1 MDADALFRDGV
12 QALKERQDAVAARKL
27 LTQSVKLNPNNDLAW
42 LWLARTLNDKQKQL
56 ECVNRALTA
65 NPFNER
71 AQMLRDKL
79 IEQLNSTYNLPPPP
93 KRPVIRDLAAE
104 VVEPLFQEAAE
115 TDGRPK
121 TMAVPLTA
129 AEAIQVEALLSEG
142 EECLKAGDGE
152 GAIEQFVRVLDIRVD
167 HEVAIGNAVRQL
179 AKLGYND
186 DVDELL
192 TRALDA
198 GTQSTSIHLTTIDLR
213 RRQGNYAEA
222 EALMEKAI
230 HLPKADDT
238 LALKFVNYFLEA
250 GQPLRAIELLE
261 KALANFPDSQ
271 KLLVRMG
278 EVQEEYLNQK
288 NAARYYFEQ
297 AARAKTGTKEAKL
310 ADKALENYVPIIT
323 DRERG
328 SIALA
333 VREAVGVGVVYLLMA
348 WQDAGLNLLA
358 LGPVRLLGVILS
370 FVGGYLVVTATSSPQ
385 QKPIAAWLGG
395 KVPAP
400 SNKPA
405 KEDDLRLMGGAVQ
418 DATALPILPTYLRLF
433 LMAVGAFLL
442 MGALIMVFNKS
453 FVLLRV
459 PVDPF
464 IPNVEEMMQGALF

>member
-1 MDADALFRDGV
+1 
-12 QALKERQDAVAARKL
+12 
-27 LTQSVKLNPNNDLAW
+27 
-42 LWLARTLNDKQKQL
+42 
-56 ECVNRALTA
+56 
-65 NPFNER
+65 
-71 AQMLRDKL
+71 
-79 IEQLNSTYNLPPPP
+79 
-93 KRPVIRDLAAE
+93 
-104 VVEPLFQEAAE
+104 
-115 TDGRPK
+115 
-121 TMAVPLTA
+121 MAVPLTA

-142 EECLKAGDGE
+142 EERLKAGDGE

-179 AKLGYND
+179 AKLSYND

-198 GTQSTSIHLTTIDLR
+198 GTQSTSIHLTAIDLR